1 MESAVLLTTI
11 ADRRRSDRYEDFF
24 AANQVLVTLTAQGVG
39 TASSQILDY
48 MGIGESEKHVFFS
61 VLPEH
66 QAQDLL
72 KNMNKILRLYIPGNG
87 IAFTI
92 PLSSFAGAL
101 ALKYLTG
108 NDHLGHTEEDTSPMV
123 QENNNELIIAITNHG
138 YLDQV
143 MDAARAA
150 GARGGTVIHALG
162 TGAASA
168 EKFFGISIAREKDM
182 IFIVTRTQDRN
193 AIMKAMVAKAGEAT
207 KAHAIVFSL
216 PVSSIAGLHLDEED
230 A

>member
-11 ADRRRSDRYEDFF
+11 ADRRRSEKYEDFF
-24 AANQVLVTLTAQGVG
+24 SANKIPLTLTAQAVG

-48 MGIGESEKHVFFS
+48 MGIGESEKHIFFS
-61 VLPEH
+61 VLPET
-66 QAQDLL
+66 QAHELL
-72 KNMNKILRLYIPGNG
+72 KEMNKQLRLYIPGTG
-87 IAFTI
+87 IAYTI

-108 NDHLGHTEEDTSPMV
+108 NEQLGPNEEEIPSM
-123 QENNNELIIAITNHG
+123 NKKNNELIIAITNHG
-138 YLDQV
+138 YVDTV
-143 MDAARAA
+143 MDAAREA

-162 TGAASA
+162 TCAEQA

-182 IFIVTRTQDRN
+182 IFIVTRSEDRN
-193 AIMKAMVAKAGEAT
+193 AIMKAIVAKAGAST

-216 PVSSIAGLHLDEED
+216 PVAEIAGLRMEED
-230 A
+230 SE

>member
-11 ADRRRSDRYEDFF
+11 TDRRRSDRYEDFF